1 MRLDGE
7 SDEWQNSRM
16 RINELLKPET
26 WQTFYTEFLV
36 WFQQQVLAL
45 DFLIQ
50 LGILLLSLLFAYFI
64 QKPIRPRLADGI
76 SKLRLLSPL
85 RRVLTAVS
93 HQLTAIAVLF
103 VLWLATGIV
112 GQIEDG
118 TDSGML
124 EVIAS
129 LMTAWVLI
137 RLTSALI
144 ANAFLSRLVATMA
157 WTIAALNI
165 VGLLDPAIG
174 TLESVGIPL
183 GQTRVSV
190 LTVVNGA
197 LLLAALMW
205 AALAVSKLIDNRL
218 SQVSEITPGARVLIG
233 KTIRLIMVV
242 VAVMVALSSVG
253 INFAALAVFTGAV
266 GVGIGIGL
274 QKQVSNLISG
284 VILLLDKS
292 IKPGDVIEVGET
304 FGWVNTMS
312 ARYVGV
318 TTRDN
323 KELLIP
329 NDDFVTNQVINW
341 SHSDN
346 DVRMEV
352 KFGTSYDNDP
362 HEVRTLAVQA
372 ASKPERIVD
381 HPPPVCHLVEF
392 GDSSVN
398 FVLRFWIRD
407 PAKGVTN
414 VKGEVL
420 LELWDILKANSIDIP
435 YPQRVIHIADKST
448 EATALKD

>member
-1 MRLDGE
+1 
-7 SDEWQNSRM
+7 M

-26 WQTFYTEFLV
+26 WQLFYTDFLV

-50 LGILLLSLLFAYFI
+50 LGILLLTLLFAYFI
-64 QKPIRPRLADGI
+64 QKPIRPRLAAGI
-76 SKLRLLSPL
+76 SNLRLLSPL

-93 HQLTAIAVLF
+93 HQLTAIVFLF

-112 GQIEDG
+112 AQIEDG

-129 LMTAWVLI
+129 LMTAWILI

-165 VGLLDPAIG
+165 IGLLDPAIG
-174 TLESVGIPL
+174 TLESVSIPL

-190 LTVVNGA
+190 LTIVNGA

-218 SQVSEITPGARVLIG
+218 SQVAEITPGARVLIG
-233 KTIRLIMVV
+233 KTVRLIMVV

-266 GVGIGIGL
+266 GVGVGIGL

-292 IKPGDVIEVGET
+292 IKPGDVIEVGQT

-352 KFGTSYDNDP
+352 KFGTSYDSDP
-362 HEVRTLAVQA
+362 HMVRKLAVEA

-420 LELWDILKANSIDIP
+420 LELWDILKANNIDIP
-435 YPQRVIHIADKST
+435 YPQRVLHMTPGTVLPST
-448 EATALKD
+448 QD

>member
-1 MRLDGE
+1 MRVDGKGF
-7 SDEWQNSRM
+7 EWQNSSM
-16 RINELLKPET
+16 RINELFKPGT
-26 WQTFYTEFLV
+26 WQILYADFLV
-36 WFQQQVLAL
+36 WFQQQILAL
-45 DFLIQ
+45 DFLTQ
-50 LGILLLSLLFAYFI
+50 LGILLLTLLIAYFI
-64 QKPIRPRLADGI
+64 QKPIRPRLATGI
-76 SKLRLLSPL
+76 SNLRLLSPL

-93 HQLTAIAVLF
+93 HQLTAIVFLF

-112 GQIEDG
+112 SQIEDG

-124 EVIAS
+124 EIVAS
-129 LMTAWVLI
+129 LMTAWILI

-144 ANAFLSRLVATMA
+144 ANAFLSRLVATLA

-165 VGLLDPAIG
+165 VGLLDPAID
-174 TLESVGIPL
+174 TLESVSIPL
-183 GQTRVSV
+183 GQTRVTV
-190 LTVVNGA
+190 LTVINGA
-197 LLLAALMW
+197 ILLATLMW
-205 AALAVSKLIDNRL
+205 AALAISKLIDNRL
-218 SQVSEITPGARVLIG
+218 SQVSDITPGARVLIG

-292 IKPGDVIEVGET
+292 IKPGDVIEVGQT
-304 FGWVNTMS
+304 FGWVNTLS

-352 KFGTSYDNDP
+352 KFGTSYDSDP
-362 HEVRTLAVQA
+362 HTVRKLAMEA
-372 ASKPERIVD
+372 ATKPERSVD
-381 HPPPVCHLVEF
+381 YRPPVCHLVEF
-392 GDSSVN
+392 GDSSIN
-398 FVLRFWIRD
+398 FVLRFWIKD

-420 LELWDILKANSIDIP
+420 LELWDVLQEHGIDIP
-435 YPQRVIHIADKST
+435 YPQRVVHMAQT
-448 EATALKD
+448 EQTEPSLKD

>member
-1 MRLDGE
+1 MT
-7 SDEWQNSRM
+7 
-16 RINELLKPET
+16 INDLLRPET
-26 WQTFYTEFLV
+26 WVAFYTDFLV
-36 WFQQQVLAL
+36 WFEQQVLAL
-45 DFLIQ
+45 DFVIQ
-50 LGILLLSLLFAYFI
+50 VGILIVSLILAYFI
-64 QKPIRPRLADGI
+64 QKPIRPRLSAGI

-85 RRVLTAVS
+85 RRVLEAVS
-93 HQLTAIAVLF
+93 HQLFAIAVLF
-103 VLWLATGIV
+103 VLWLATGINS
-112 GQIEDG
+112 QIEG
-118 TDSGML
+118 GVETGVL
-124 EVIAS
+124 EIIAS
-129 LMTAWVLI
+129 LMTAWILI
-137 RLTSALI
+137 RLTSAVI
-144 ANAFLSRLVATMA
+144 ANPFLSRLVATLA

-165 VGLLDPAIG
+165 VGLLGPAINV
-174 TLESVGIPL
+174 LESVSIPL

-190 LTVVNGA
+190 LTIVNGA

-205 AALAVSKLIDNRL
+205 AALAGSKLIENRL
-218 SQVSEITPGARVLIG
+218 TQVSEITPGARVLIG
-233 KTIRLIMVV
+233 KTVRLIMVV

-292 IKPGDVIEVGET
+292 IKPGDVIEVGPT

-341 SHSDN
+341 SHSDD

-352 KFGTSYDNDP
+352 KFGTSYDSDP
-362 HEVRTLAVQA
+362 HAVRELAVEA
-372 ASKPERIVD
+372 AGKPDRVVD
-381 HPPPVCHLVEF
+381 HPPPVCHLKEF
-392 GDSSVN
+392 GDSSLN

-414 VKGEVL
+414 VKGQVL
-420 LELWDILKANSIDIP
+420 LALWDSLKEHNIEIP
-435 YPQRVIHIADKST
+435 YPQQVVHLAPGTNLSGPQS
-448 EATALKD
+448 

>member
-1 MRLDGE
+1 MQID
-7 SDEWQNSRM
+7 D
-16 RINELLKPET
+16 LLRPET
-26 WQTFYTEFLV
+26 WAAFYTDFLV
-36 WFQQQVLAL
+36 WFEQQVLAL
-45 DFLIQ
+45 DFVIQ
-50 LGILLLSLLFAYFI
+50 VGILIVSLILAYFI
-64 QKPIRPRLADGI
+64 QKPIRPRLSAGI

-85 RRVLTAVS
+85 RRVLEAVS
-93 HQLTAIAVLF
+93 HQLFAIAVLF
-103 VLWLATGIV
+103 ILWLATGINSQMEGGV
-112 GQIEDG
+112 E
-118 TDSGML
+118 SGIL
-124 EVIAS
+124 EIIAS
-129 LMTAWVLI
+129 LMTAWILI
-137 RLTSALI
+137 RLTSAVI
-144 ANAFLSRLVATMA
+144 ANPFLSRLVATLA

-165 VGLLDPAIG
+165 VGLLGPAINV
-174 TLESVGIPL
+174 LESFSIPL

-190 LTVVNGA
+190 LTLINGA

-205 AALAVSKLIDNRL
+205 AALAVSKLIENRL
-218 SQVSEITPGARVLIG
+218 AQVSEITPGARVLIG
-233 KTIRLIMVV
+233 KTVRLIMIV

-284 VILLLDKS
+284 IILLLDKS
-292 IKPGDVIEVGET
+292 IKPGDVIEVGPT

-341 SHSDN
+341 SHSDD

-352 KFGTSYDNDP
+352 KFGTSYDSDP
-362 HEVRTLAVQA
+362 HAVRALAVVA
-372 ASKPERIVD
+372 AAQPDRVVD
-381 HPPPVCHLVEF
+381 HPPPVCHLKEF
-392 GDSSVN
+392 GDSSLN

-414 VKGEVL
+414 VKGQVL
-420 LELWDILKANSIDIP
+420 LALWDSLKEHNVEIP
-435 YPQRVIHIADKST
+435 FPQRVLHMPPSNSADPN
-448 EATALKD
+448 

>member
-1 MRLDGE
+1 M
-7 SDEWQNSRM
+7 Q
-16 RINELLKPET
+16 INELLQLET
-26 WQTFYTEFLV
+26 WVAFYTAFLT
-36 WFQQQVLAL
+36 WFEQQILAPG
-45 DFLIQ
+45 FLIQ
-50 LGILLLSLLFAYFI
+50 LAILFVTLVIAYFI
-64 QKPIRPRLADGI
+64 QKPLRPRLENGI

-85 RRVLTAVS
+85 RRVLTTIS
-93 HQLTAIAVLF
+93 HQLFAITVLF
-103 VLWLATGIV
+103 VLWLATGIT
-112 GQIEDG
+112 GQIEG
-118 TDSGML
+118 NVESGVL

-129 LMTAWVLI
+129 LMTAWILI
-137 RLTSALI
+137 RLTSSVI
-144 ANAFLSRLVATMA
+144 ANAFLSRLVATLA

-165 VGLLDPAIG
+165 VGLLGPAVG
-174 TLESVGIPL
+174 ALESVSIPL
-183 GQTRVSV
+183 GQTRVTV
-190 LTVVNGA
+190 LTVINGA

-205 AALAVSKLIDNRL
+205 AALAGSKLIDNRL

-284 VILLLDKS
+284 IILLLDKS
-292 IKPGDVIEVGET
+292 IKPGDVIEVGQT

-352 KFGTSYDNDP
+352 KFGTSYNSDP
-362 HEVRTLAVQA
+362 HAVRELAVQA
-372 ASKPERIVD
+372 ASKPERVVD
-381 HPPPVCHLVEF
+381 HPPPVCHLKEF
-392 GDSSVN
+392 GDSSLN

-414 VKGEVL
+414 VKGQVL
-420 LELWDILKANSIDIP
+420 LELWDILKQHDIEIP
-435 YPQRVIHIADKST
+435 FPQRVVHMTHTANT
-448 EATALKD
+448 EASDEG

>member
-1 MRLDGE
+1 
-7 SDEWQNSRM
+7 
-16 RINELLKPET
+16 
-26 WQTFYTEFLV
+26 FLV

-50 LGILLLSLLFAYFI
+50 LGILLLTLLFAYFI
-64 QKPIRPRLADGI
+64 QKPIRPRLAAGI
-76 SKLRLLSPL
+76 SNLRLLSPL

-93 HQLTAIAVLF
+93 HQLTAIVFLF

-112 GQIEDG
+112 AQIEDG

-129 LMTAWVLI
+129 LMTAWILI

-165 VGLLDPAIG
+165 IGLLDPAIG
-174 TLESVGIPL
+174 TLESVSIPL

-190 LTVVNGA
+190 LTIVNGA

-218 SQVSEITPGARVLIG
+218 SQVAEITPGARVLIG
-233 KTIRLIMVV
+233 KTVRLIMVV

-266 GVGIGIGL
+266 GVGVGIGL

-292 IKPGDVIEVGET
+292 IKPGDVIEVGQT

-352 KFGTSYDNDP
+352 KFGTSYDSDP
-362 HEVRTLAVQA
+362 HMVRKLAVEA

-420 LELWDILKANSIDIP
+420 LELWDILKANNIDIP
-435 YPQRVIHIADKST
+435 YPQRVLHMTPGTVLPST
-448 EATALKD
+448 QD